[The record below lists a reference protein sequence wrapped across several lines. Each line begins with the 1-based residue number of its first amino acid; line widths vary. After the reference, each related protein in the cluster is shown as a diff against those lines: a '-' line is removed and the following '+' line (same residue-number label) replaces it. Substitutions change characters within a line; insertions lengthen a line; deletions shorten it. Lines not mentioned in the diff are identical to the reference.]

1 MGGGWV
7 RERACLLLASRPAAL
22 MLAPPPPPL
31 TRRPRPLL
39 LKQTGVS
46 AGAQGLQALVALN
59 RGGSSWLAVSVQ
71 QLRACW
77 SVRRRPAGRP
87 HKILWHGAWRQQL
100 WSVCQMQRSAAL
112 PTRRVYALGAWRPE
126 PARGAWPGRRH
137 ASASARRDF
146 CAEVAALRHPRPAIR
161 VPRNRL
167 AEPHY
172 CVHGGGI
179 SQDGLELRWS
189 RSCGKGKPR
198 ARDLVCEAPW
208 TAALCFVRGLAFPP
222 RWRTLVHSRPGAR
235 VRVRRTVLQHARA
248 SAERR
253 GRGPLPTY
261 QHSLQNILE

>member
-172 CVHGGGI
+172 YGARHRRRVVLQFRLLPRSCWLKLQCRTPKRAGRG
-179 SQDGLELRWS
+179 RS
-189 RSCGKGKPR
+189 RS
-198 ARDLVCEAPW
+198 L
-208 TAALCFVRGLAFPP
+208 
-222 RWRTLVHSRPGAR
+222 SRP
-235 VRVRRTVLQHARA
+235 
-248 SAERR
+248 SRR
-253 GRGPLPTY
+253 GGTKEASEALAMSEEGRC
-261 QHSLQNILE
+261 